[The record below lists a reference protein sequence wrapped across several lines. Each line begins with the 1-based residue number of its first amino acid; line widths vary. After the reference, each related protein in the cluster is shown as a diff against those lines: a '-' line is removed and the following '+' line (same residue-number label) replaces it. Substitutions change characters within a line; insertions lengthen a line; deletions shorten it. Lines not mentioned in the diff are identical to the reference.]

1 MYSYL
6 SLFLLCLKYNPIKVN
21 DNDIKSLIERIILGL
36 GDCNNSHIVINSI
49 ECLNSCLLLFS
60 DNNSILIKSYP
71 TIITSLLEHTQKIS
85 FFLIYL
91 YIISFISS
99 FYQSFKVAIASSE
112 TINSFLLYF
121 SKQSTIPS
129 CIIQSLD
136 NICNAIKTQL
146 LNENSLAD
154 YKSSLLQIVVYI
166 YINIII
172 YRILYII
179 IIINMLKN
187 KLKISLIYY

>member
-1 MYSYL
+1 MYISYYILFHFFFFFSFSFFLFLYLLLSFSFFLILFLCLFILIIIIIVSYTQPQCSQNVRQEVYSYL

-85 FFLIYL
+85 FF
-91 YIISFISS
+91 
-99 FYQSFKVAIASSE
+99 
-112 TINSFLLYF
+112 
-121 SKQSTIPS
+121 
-129 CIIQSLD
+129 
-136 NICNAIKTQL
+136 
-146 LNENSLAD
+146 
-154 YKSSLLQIVVYI
+154 
-166 YINIII
+166 
-172 YRILYII
+172 
-179 IIINMLKN
+179 
-187 KLKISLIYY
+187 